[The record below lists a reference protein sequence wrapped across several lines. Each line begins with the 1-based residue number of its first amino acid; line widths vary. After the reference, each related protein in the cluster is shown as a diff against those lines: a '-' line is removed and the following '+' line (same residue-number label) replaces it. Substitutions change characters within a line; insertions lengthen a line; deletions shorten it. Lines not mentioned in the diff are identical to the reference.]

1 MTIETITAF
10 LYVWLTISLA
20 FPVLA
25 IWLIM
30 RAKRLKNELKKQSHA
45 NKYYEENA
53 LCLQRGYLTCS
64 YYKNKEYQYCSRRLA
79 TLLNLK
85 NGENSTLA
93 EVLSIFDRK
102 DAEKINAFFMGL
114 NRNGLSFETIVK
126 TKSKNYLPSPAH
138 G

>member
-45 NKYYEENA
+45 NKYYEEMLYA
-53 LCLQRGYLTCS
+53 SKDGYLTCS
-64 YYKNKEYQYCSRRLA
+64 YYKNKEYSKL
-79 TLLNLK
+79 
-85 NGENSTLA
+85 
-93 EVLSIFDRK
+93 
-102 DAEKINAFFMGL
+102 
-114 NRNGLSFETIVK
+114 ETIEEIEELILQRDRVF
-126 TKSKNYLPSPAH
+126 
-138 G
+138 